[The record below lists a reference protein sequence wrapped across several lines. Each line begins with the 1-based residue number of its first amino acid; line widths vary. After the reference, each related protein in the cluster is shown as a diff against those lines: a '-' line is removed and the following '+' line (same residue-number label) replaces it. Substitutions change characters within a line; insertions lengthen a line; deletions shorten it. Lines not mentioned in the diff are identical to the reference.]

1 MPLDYANKGDMQ
13 SYLPRLISMFDESE
27 DAGRAMREK
36 AARDVDYYD
45 GKQWTDAEVEALRR
59 RGQPADQYNVIR
71 DKVDYWQGLEKD
83 QRTDPRALPRTPQ
96 HEQEASAATD
106 ALRFI
111 AEDNDWNSTRSAV
124 WGDILKAGWGGVELV
139 AEPEGVKRGEFM
151 ASTSMTQPQTEYA
164 IRARRTPWDRM
175 FWDPAS
181 YMSDFSDARY
191 MGEVVWMDREAAI
204 KSYGK
209 GADAVYDETVSMFQ
223 SGNTFDDKP
232 TNWRWISRDRKR
244 IRVIKMY
251 HLEDDGWRFCEFT
264 RGGILKAG
272 PSPWLD
278 DEGEPTHGYVWA
290 SANTDRDNNRY
301 GAIRDMV
308 PLQDS
313 INKRLSKFLHLVSV
327 RQTFGTDGAGPDANE
342 FRKQL
347 ARPDGHLAFPVGM
360 EFGKNFGVIP
370 TGDMAGG
377 QFELLQNSL
386 AMFQGMGPNADMMG
400 DGDKGSSG
408 RAILANQQG
417 GFIQLGTLF
426 DTLRSLDR
434 RAFRR
439 MWMLVRQ
446 FWTAAKWVRVT
457 DDERNLQW
465 VGLNIPQMDPMT
477 GQVQVQNAVAELDV
491 DIIIDEAPDSAN
503 IQAEQFEQ
511 LTNLAQA
518 GVVFP
523 PTVYIKASALRNKS
537 ELLKELE
544 DAQAAQQQAAPPDPR
559 QIAAEAK
566 QAELQAG
573 LQADAQRNGMELQH
587 KRDLA
592 EMDLFY
598 KAASRQQDMQAKDAD
613 RTMQREAPT
622 GDVDQQQTIAIVE
635 TLAAMTA
642 ALQGIANQFTPQQT
656 A

>member
-1 MPLDYANKGDMQ
+1 MPVDYANKQ
-13 SYLPRLISMFDESE
+13 SMGSYVLKLIAMFDESE
-27 DAGRAMREK
+27 DAGRDMRDK

-45 GKQWTDAEVEALRR
+45 GKQWTDAELEALKK

-71 DKVDYWQGLEKD
+71 DKVDYWLGLEKD

-96 HEQEASAATD
+96 HEDEAHAATD
-106 ALRFI
+106 ALRYL
-111 AEDNDWNSTRSAV
+111 ADDNDWNSIRSAV
-124 WGDILKAGWGGVELV
+124 WGDILKAGWGGAEIV
-139 AEPEGVKRGEFM
+139 AEPQAIRRGEYM
-151 ASTSMTQPQTEYA
+151 ASTAMTQPEQEYT
-164 IRARRTPWDRM
+164 IKARRTPWDRM

-181 YMSDFSDARY
+181 YMEDFSDARY
-191 MGEVVWMDREAAI
+191 LGEVVWMDREAAI
-204 KSYGK
+204 KAYGK
-209 GADAVYDETVSMFQ
+209 DAGAVYDETVALFQ
-223 SGNTFDDKP
+223 QGTTFDDKP
-232 TNWRWISRDRKR
+232 ANWRWISRDRKR
-244 IRVIKMY
+244 VRVIKMY

-290 SANTDRDNNRY
+290 SANCDRDNNRY

-327 RQTFGTDGAGPDANE
+327 RQTFGSDGAGPDANE

-347 ARPDGHLAFPVGM
+347 SRPDGHLAFPPGM
-360 EFGKNFGVIP
+360 EFGKDFGVIP
-370 TGDMAGG
+370 TGDMAQG
-377 QFELLQNSL
+377 QFELLQNAL
-386 AMFQGMGPNADMMG
+386 GMFQSMGPNADMMG
-400 DGDKGSSG
+400 DGKNGSSG

-439 MWMLVRQ
+439 FWMLVRQ
-446 FWTAAKWVRVT
+446 FWTGAKWVRVT

-465 VGLNIPQMDPMT
+465 VGLNIPQMDPAT
-477 GQVQVQNAVAELDV
+477 GQMVMQNAVADLDV

-511 LTNLAQA
+511 LANLAQA

-523 PTVYIKASALRNKS
+523 PTVYIKASALRNKG

-544 DAQAAQQQAAPPDPR
+544 QAQQASQQSAPPDPR
-559 QIAAEAK
+559 QVAVEAKAAEAQLK
-566 QAELQAG
+566 MQEREAEMQFKA
-573 LQADAQRNGMELQH
+573 QERIADIDAEKLRFAMELQH
-587 KRDLA
+587 KQSMAELDLY
-592 EMDLFY
+592 Y
-598 KAASRQQDMQAKDAD
+598 KAQAS
-613 RTMQREAPT
+613 
-622 GDVDQQQTIAIVE
+622 
-635 TLAAMTA
+635 
-642 ALQGIANQFTPQQT
+642 QT
-656 A
+656 ANRAAAERAASAA

>member
-1 MPLDYANKGDMQ
+1 MTLNYANKDDMG
-13 SYLPRLISMFDESE
+13 SYIKRLIAMFDESE
-27 DAGRAMREK
+27 DAGRAMRDK

-45 GKQWTDAEVEALRR
+45 GKQWTDEEIEALRR

-71 DKVDYWQGLEKD
+71 DKVDYWLGLEKD

-96 HEQEASAATD
+96 HEREAHAATD

-124 WGDILKAGWGGVELV
+124 WADILKAGWGGVEIV
-139 AEPEGVKRGEFM
+139 AEPEGIKRGEFM
-151 ASTSMTQPQTEYA
+151 QSTALTPVVQDYT
-164 IRARRTPWDRM
+164 IKTRRTPWDRM

-181 YMSDFSDARY
+181 YMADFSDARY
-191 MGEVVWMDREAAI
+191 LGEVVWMDKEAAV
-204 KSYGK
+204 KTYGK
-209 GADAVYDETVSMFQ
+209 AAAAVYDETVSLFQ
-223 SGNTFDDKP
+223 QGNTFDDKP
-232 TNWRWISRDRKR
+232 ANWRWISRDRKR

-272 PSPWLD
+272 VSPWLD

-301 GAIRDMV
+301 GAVRDMI

-327 RQTFGTDGAGPDANE
+327 RQTFGADGAGPDANE

-347 ARPDGHLAFPVGM
+347 ARADGHLAFPPGM
-360 EFGKNFGVIP
+360 EFGKDFGVIP
-370 TGDMAGG
+370 TGDMAQG
-377 QFELLQNSL
+377 QFELLQNAL
-386 AMFQGMGPNADMMG
+386 GMFQGMGPNADMMG
-400 DGDKGSSG
+400 DGKKGSSG

-446 FWTAAKWVRVT
+446 FWTGEKWVRVT

-465 VGLNIPQMDPMT
+465 VGLNVPQVDPMT
-477 GQVQVQNAVAELDV
+477 GQVMVQNAVADLDV

-511 LTNLAQA
+511 LTSLAQA
-518 GVVFP
+518 GIVFP
-523 PTVYIKASALRNKS
+523 PTVYIKAAAFRNKA
-537 ELLKELE
+537 ELLQELQE
-544 DAQAAQQQAAPPDPR
+544 AQAAAQQSAPPDPR
-559 QIAAEAK
+559 QVAVEAKAAEAK
-566 QAELQAG
+566 LKMEERQSEMLFRQQERAADIDAEKL
-573 LQADAQRNGMELQH
+573 RMVMELQH
-587 KRDLA
+587 KRDMA
-592 EMDLFY
+592 ELDLYY
-598 KAASRQQDMQAKDAD
+598 KAQASARADQAAAD
-613 RTMQREAPT
+613 R
-622 GDVDQQQTIAIVE
+622 
-635 TLAAMTA
+635 AAVA
-642 ALQGIANQFTPQQT
+642 A
-656 A
+656 